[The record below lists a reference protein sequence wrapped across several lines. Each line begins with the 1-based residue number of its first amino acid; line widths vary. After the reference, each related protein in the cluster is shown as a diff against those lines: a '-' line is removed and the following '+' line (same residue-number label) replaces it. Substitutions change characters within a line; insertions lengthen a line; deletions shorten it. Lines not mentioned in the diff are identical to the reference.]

1 MGSSGQKKYEMVAS
15 RIERLVRSGALL
27 TGGKLPSIRSMAGQ
41 MRLSIMTVLEGYRR
55 LEERGIIE
63 SRPQSGY
70 YVRPPQLRAP
80 LKPVKLPDA
89 RAESIRLHTGRVR
102 IPEEV
107 ERLVMDSQ
115 REGRVPLG
123 AGFPAPEFFPS
134 EQLGIR
140 LSRAVRRDPKG
151 VNAYS
156 TGMGAERLRQ
166 SLSLRMLD
174 AGVEAMPDEI
184 VVSGGATQALLLSL
198 RAVCKSGDTVA
209 VESPGYFGFYSL
221 LNFLNLKALEI
232 PSDPEAGFSVDVLE
246 RMVRKNMRIACVL
259 LCANYANP
267 TGAVMPEPEKSRLAE
282 LCEKRGIPIIE
293 DDIYGD
299 LSYGARPPALKAFNP
314 EGVIY
319 VSSMSKMLAPGY
331 RIGWAAGGRYHRD
344 VLRCH
349 GMAVL
354 SVALPNQMALAM
366 YLEDGGMRGHLQRLR
381 KRYAENMALFRNAVA
396 RCFPAGTGTSDPGG
410 GHFLWVRLPSGV
422 DSRRLAAQAFARGI
436 SVAPGVIFS
445 SRGHYRNYLRLCIA
459 LPWTKKVEGALRTLG
474 EMAGG

>member
-1 MGSSGQKKYEMVAS
+1 MVAS
-15 RIERLVRSGALL
+15 RIERLVRSGSLP

-41 MRLSIMTVLEGYRR
+41 MRLSMMTVLEGYRR
-55 LEERGIIE
+55 LEERGLIE

-70 YVRPPQLRAP
+70 YVRSPRLRAP
-80 LKPVKLPDA
+80 LKHVTLPDA
-89 RAESIRLHTGRVR
+89 RAESIRIYTGRVH

-156 TGMGAERLRQ
+156 TGMGAERLRRG
-166 SLSLRMLD
+166 LSLRMLD
-174 AGVEAMPDEI
+174 AGFEAAPDEI
-184 VVSGGATQALLLSL
+184 VVTGGATQALLLAL

-221 LNFLNLKALEI
+221 MNFLNLKALEI
-232 PSDPEAGFSVDVLE
+232 PSDPETGFSVDSLE
-246 RMVRKNMRIACVL
+246 RIVRKNVRVACVL
-259 LCANYANP
+259 LGTNYANP
-267 TGAVMPEPEKSRLAE
+267 TGAVMPEAEKHRLAE
-282 LCEKRGIPIIE
+282 LCQRRGIPIIE

-314 EGVIY
+314 GRIMY

-331 RIGWAAGGRYHRD
+331 RIGWIAGGRHHRD

-354 SVALPNQMALAM
+354 SVALPNQMAIAM
-366 YLEDGGMRGHLQRLR
+366 YLEDGGMRSHLLRLR
-381 KRYAENMALFRNAVA
+381 RRYAENMALFRESVA
-396 RCFPAGTGTSDPGG
+396 RYFPAGTGTSDPGG
-410 GHFLWVRLPSGV
+410 GHFLWVRLPAKV
-422 DSRRLAAQAFARGI
+422 DSRALAAKAFAQGI

-445 SRGHYRNYLRLCIA
+445 SRGHYGNFLRLCTA
-459 LPWTKKVEGALRTLG
+459 LPWTKRVEGALKTLG